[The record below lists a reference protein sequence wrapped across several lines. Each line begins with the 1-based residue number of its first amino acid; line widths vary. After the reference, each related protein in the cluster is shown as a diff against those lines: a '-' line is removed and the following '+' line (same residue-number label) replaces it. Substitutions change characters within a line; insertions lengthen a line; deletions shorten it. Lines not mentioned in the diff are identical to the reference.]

1 MATVSFYFDCST
13 AASYLASVR
22 LAETVL
28 RTGATI
34 DWRPVLPG
42 DLPPAAPVSEA
53 EARYARKDLAD
64 WSTFCGV
71 KLVPDAT
78 PAGPA
83 EAAACFIASLAGDPR
98 QRAAIEAWF
107 GSIHCGGG
115 PDLDAMAAAAGREPR
130 AVAAACADPEAR
142 ARLTANARA
151 FEALGGFRTPAFV
164 VSGGLF
170 VGHERMSLVEL
181 ALTQASERRIVP
193 PGAHSQVVAGLP
205 ASP

>member
-1 MATVSFYFDCST
+1 VATVSFYFDCST

-22 LAETVL
+22 LAETAL
-28 RTGATI
+28 RTGGTI

-42 DLPPAAPVSEA
+42 DLPPAAPVGEA

-64 WSTFCGV
+64 WATFCGV
-71 KLVPDAT
+71 KLSADPA

-83 EAAACFIASLAGDPR
+83 EVAACFIASLAGDAR
-98 QRAAIEAWF
+98 QRAAVEAWF
-107 GSIHCGGG
+107 GSVHYGRG
-115 PDLDAMAAAAGREPR
+115 PDLDALAAAAGREPR
-130 AVAAACADPEAR
+130 VVAAAGADPEAR
-142 ARLTANARA
+142 ARLAANAR
-151 FEALGGFRTPAFV
+151 ELQALGGWRTPSFV

-193 PGAHSQVVAGLP
+193 PGAHSQVVAGPP
-205 ASP
+205 AAP